1 MKKKIP
7 VLVFILTL
15 SSIRHV
21 GYGQDTL
28 LPKQDLGTVKFADSL
43 RAMAFYNKG
52 KNFALASQY
61 DSASTNISRSL
72 EIASEGG
79 FLNTEATAY
88 ELLALISDQQSR
100 WDDALE
106 NYLRASLAY
115 AKAGDSFNEARV
127 FKLIADKYFKAG
139 VYKKS
144 AQYAGQEFLLYGDSN
159 RGKKATSAELAG
171 NSYYYLIADSLSLK
185 WYSIAAS
192 HYLECAD
199 SSGYLRCIEKL
210 GSVYT
215 RAGLYDMAYDEYNK
229 LLSVY
234 SRRNDYVNL
243 AMVCNQK
250 GFLSF
255 RKSDLNG
262 ALDQFNLASD
272 YSVKGGNDNFLLT
285 DIWSNIAI
293 CHQNMGNQD
302 EMVKC
307 FNTAIKYAKES
318 GRIDEVARIERILAK
333 VYYNKS
339 DNYHA
344 ELYCLDCIES
354 AKKSMNLDVL
364 QLCYKDYSAVLES
377 GNDFAKALEYYEK
390 YLNLRDSLNYENRL
404 AEKEKADML
413 ARLDDSEQRIRNE
426 ISEKEIHGLELKN
439 LKAETVRKENELKL
453 LQKQQE
459 LDRSEKDRLSQ
470 SLALEKERFE
480 LARKEE
486 DINSLKQ
493 QQYINL
499 LLLKQKDDSSKAL
512 VTENQL
518 LEKDKLQ
525 KETQLKNEKLA
536 RKFAVGI
543 GSLMLIAAAIILSG
557 LISVRKR
564 NRKLAESKR
573 EIEMIN
579 SDLELKN
586 DQIVR
591 QKDIIEQ
598 KNQSITDSIQ
608 YASRIQAAVFPP
620 LTFLSDWGL
629 DNFILFKPKDIV
641 SGDFY
646 WGVRKN
652 DKIIVAAADC
662 TGHGVPG
669 AFMSMLGHAFL
680 DEIVNTREVE
690 NAAYILNCL
699 RDEVINTLKQKGA
712 TGEARDGMDV
722 SLVII
727 DLNAGRLDYAGANNP
742 LYLVRKGRLIKYSAD
757 SMPIGIHF
765 ISFTP
770 FTNQSIEIM
779 KGDCIY
785 LFSDGYADQF
795 GGPRGKKFMYKNFQ
809 NLLLA
814 NYEKPVSIQ
823 NEILDETFGKW
834 KGDREQVDD
843 VLVIGIHI

>member
-525 KETQLKNEKLA
+525 KETQLKK
-536 RKFAVGI
+536 V
-543 GSLMLIAAAIILSG
+543 
-557 LISVRKR
+557 SV
-564 NRKLAESKR
+564 
-573 EIEMIN
+573 
-579 SDLELKN
+579 
-586 DQIVR
+586 
-591 QKDIIEQ
+591 
-598 KNQSITDSIQ
+598 
-608 YASRIQAAVFPP
+608 P
-620 LTFLSDWGL
+620 
-629 DNFILFKPKDIV
+629 
-641 SGDFY
+641 
-646 WGVRKN
+646 
-652 DKIIVAAADC
+652 
-662 TGHGVPG
+662 
-669 AFMSMLGHAFL
+669 
-680 DEIVNTREVE
+680 
-690 NAAYILNCL
+690 
-699 RDEVINTLKQKGA
+699 
-712 TGEARDGMDV
+712 
-722 SLVII
+722 
-727 DLNAGRLDYAGANNP
+727 
-742 LYLVRKGRLIKYSAD
+742 
-757 SMPIGIHF
+757 
-765 ISFTP
+765 
-770 FTNQSIEIM
+770 
-779 KGDCIY
+779 
-785 LFSDGYADQF
+785 
-795 GGPRGKKFMYKNFQ
+795 
-809 NLLLA
+809 
-814 NYEKPVSIQ
+814 
-823 NEILDETFGKW
+823 
-834 KGDREQVDD
+834 
-843 VLVIGIHI
+843 